1 MSKWA
6 LILGAS
12 TGHGGATAISLA
24 EKGYG
29 ILGFHF
35 DRGETKKEAEK
46 IIKPAINYLSK
57 NHLKTYLIQ
66 NRFIKNLIKKI
77 DAFFLLSSG
86 LISGYLEWYFVLSK

>member
-35 DRGETKKEAEK
+35 DRGETKKEAE
-46 IIKPAINYLSK
+46 LS
-57 NHLKTYLIQ
+57 LIH
-66 NRFIKNLIKKI
+66 I
-77 DAFFLLSSG
+77 
-86 LISGYLEWYFVLSK
+86 

>member
-46 IIKPAINYLSK
+46 TISK
-57 NHLKTYLIQ
+57 VSELNGGICHYWNTVSYTHLTLPTIL
-66 NRFIKNLIKKI
+66 R
-77 DAFFLLSSG
+77 
-86 LISGYLEWYFVLSK
+86 V

>member
-1 MSKWA
+1 MSNWA

-29 ILGFHF
+29 IIGFHF

-46 IIKPAINYLSK
+46 QLKKLANIMVVNVTTGIQTLLQKKQWINTFLRSKRLLVMNILS
-57 NHLKTYLIQ
+57 
-66 NRFIKNLIKKI
+66 
-77 DAFFLLSSG
+77 
-86 LISGYLEWYFVLSK
+86 

>member
-1 MSKWA
+1 MSKRA

-46 IIKPAINYLSK
+46 TISK
-57 NHLKTYLIQ
+57 VSELNGGMCHYWNTNAASVSYTHLTLPTIY
-66 NRFIKNLIKKI
+66 
-77 DAFFLLSSG
+77 S
-86 LISGYLEWYFVLSK
+86 V

>member
-35 DRGETKKEAEK
+35 DRGETKKRQKKQLKRLDSIMVGNVTTGIQMLPQKKQWTNTSLRSK
-46 IIKPAINYLSK
+46 ISLVMNILS
-57 NHLKTYLIQ
+57 
-66 NRFIKNLIKKI
+66 
-77 DAFFLLSSG
+77 
-86 LISGYLEWYFVLSK
+86 

>member
-1 MSKWA
+1 MSNWA

-46 IIKPAINYLSK
+46 YSRKAIGNMKCLDESVY
-57 NHLKTYLIQ
+57 
-66 NRFIKNLIKKI
+66 KI
-77 DAFFLLSSG
+77 ALEFLLIG
-86 LISGYLEWYFVLSK
+86 NLTRIN

>member
-1 MSKWA
+1 MSNWA

-35 DRGETKKEAEK
+35 IPKWL
-46 IIKPAINYLSK
+46 INDS
-57 NHLKTYLIQ
+57 
-66 NRFIKNLIKKI
+66 
-77 DAFFLLSSG
+77 
-86 LISGYLEWYFVLSK
+86 

>member
-12 TGHGGATAISLA
+12 TGHGGATAINLA

-46 IIKPAINYLSK
+46 TGFDTVVEGFSANGWLTYMLGYSVINGWSK
-57 NHLKTYLIQ
+57 
-66 NRFIKNLIKKI
+66 
-77 DAFFLLSSG
+77 
-86 LISGYLEWYFVLSK
+86 